1 MAARGEFLIV
11 GMGRFGQSLALRLL
25 EFGHTVLAI
34 DNDARLV
41 QELSSQI
48 PDIVTLNATEE
59 SALREVGAEYFG
71 TAVVAIGD
79 DFESNI
85 LVTALLKDLGI
96 PQVWCKALS
105 HRQRQIL
112 IKVGADQV
120 ILPEHE
126 AGIRLATELS
136 RAARGLERLELQA
149 GISVSEVACPVALC
163 GRSLAQL
170 DMRRA
175 LGLTVVAIKGARCLS
190 LPTPDE
196 VLLSGDRLV
205 VIGND
210 SDVAR
215 LETWKG

>member
-1 MAARGEFLIV
+1 
-11 GMGRFGQSLALRLL
+11 MGRFGQSLAQKLL
-25 EFGHTVLAI
+25 ELGHTVLAV
-34 DNDARLV
+34 DSDAHLV
-41 QELSSQI
+41 QELSDQI
-48 PDIVTLNATEE
+48 PDIVVLNATEE

-112 IKVGADQV
+112 IKVGADKV
-120 ILPEHE
+120 VLPEHE

-136 RAARGLERLELQA
+136 NAGRVLERLELQA
-149 GISVSEVACPVALC
+149 GVSVSEVACPAGLL

-170 DMRRA
+170 DLRRA
-175 LGLTVVAIKGARCLS
+175 LGLTVVAIKGGRSLS
-190 LPTPDE
+190 LPAPDE
-196 VLLSGDRLV
+196 VLLGGDRLV

-210 SDVAR
+210 CDVAK